1 MKDRIIELYRDHHI
15 DFYAVTAGPFIMGTI
30 HLVTTILHFSWL
42 ILNYCLFCY
51 IFLLIRALLTY
62 LDKAHRKDKLTLAG
76 AVSLIV
82 LMIPMTVAMVK
93 TIREKDA
100 PAYVFFWMIYLYATY
115 GTVKFILAIRGRRRA
130 RISGDAF
137 AGVMSWM
144 SLVSAAYTLQMME
157 FALIATFDTGMSH
170 SMLLMQYFT
179 HGAILIF
186 TIFVIVHLLS
196 KYRRWQSHEKQFKM
210 CSE

>member
-1 MKDRIIELYRDHHI
+1 MKDRIIGLYRSNHI
-15 DFYAVTAGPFIMGTI
+15 DFYAAIAGPFIMGTA

-42 ILNYCLFCY
+42 TLNYCLFCY
-51 IFLLIRALLTY
+51 VFLLIRVLLTY
-62 LDKAHRKDKLTLAG
+62 LDKTHREDKLTLAG
-76 AVSLIV
+76 AISLIV

-100 PAYVFFWMIYLYATY
+100 PAYVFYWMIYLYATY
-115 GTVKFILAIRGRRRA
+115 GTMKFILSIRGRHRA
-130 RISGDAF
+130 RISGDILP
-137 AGVMSWM
+137 GVTSWL

-157 FALIATFDTGMSH
+157 FALIATFDTNESH

-186 TIFVIVHLLS
+186 TVFVIVHLFS
-196 KYRRWQSHEKQFKM
+196 KYLKGQRHE
-210 CSE
+210 